1 MASTWSQEDFNP
13 RSRKGSDSAT
23 SFTDGSSPFQST
35 LPQGERHCGERPVGR
50 NYNNFNP
57 RSRKGSDHIQLL
69 CAPFRIN
76 ISIHA
81 PARGAT
87 AILAKNFSHFLFTFP
102 NSSPILHFN
111 YHCFMAIPFDP
122 PFFHTLLCTFSGAN
136 LPGFLCELQVRTR
149 IFLTESRLS
158 AFSPV
163 ISDRDT
169 FRFSNRSLTATVSML
184 TS

>member
-1 MASTWSQEDFNP
+1 MVNKGKQTNGRHARLRKRPHHRSTSALHQQISIHAPARGATNSRRRP
-13 RSRKGSDSAT
+13 RHKR
-23 SFTDGSSPFQST
+23 
-35 LPQGERHCGERPVGR
+35 R
-50 NYNNFNP
+50 
-57 RSRKGSDHIQLL
+57 
-69 CAPFRIN
+69 

>member
-1 MASTWSQEDFNP
+1 MGHNTARIHNIF
-13 RSRKGSDSAT
+13 R
-23 SFTDGSSPFQST
+23 ST
-35 LPQGERHCGERPVGR
+35 LPARGAT
-50 NYNNFNP
+50 
-57 RSRKGSDHIQLL
+57 QLFSGKVIL
-69 CAPFRIN
+69 QP

>member
-1 MASTWSQEDFNP
+1 MSTKTIS
-13 RSRKGSDSAT
+13 SA
-23 SFTDGSSPFQST
+23 GVFQST
-35 LPQGERHCGERPVGR
+35 LPQGERRAQNRMLLVGKMISIHAPAR
-50 NYNNFNP
+50 GATHTENY
-57 RSRKGSDHIQLL
+57 GL
-69 CAPFRIN
+69 CFPE